1 MRFAKQLLITG
12 AALSATALLSC
23 SIPKPECQVGQTTY
37 LSGWSGN
44 DYAAFAV
51 RYIPKGNVTC
61 PTVFTGEVLGMQS
74 YHPADASD
82 GQVRDFSKTSVA
94 IRTENH
100 GELFFMVEDFEG
112 PEAAAL
118 QKPNAEGP
126 FVATDPD
133 ETDFCYVNEIS
144 EARVTFAGAAFP
156 FSGGFP
162 CVDDVECQ
170 EGFHPASTCQV
181 LDSEGNTDCVI
192 PCAADSEC
200 QTNVDAYSSC
210 QPTGDLEVS
219 ACHIDLPSTDLS
231 YKWSNVQVYVTAA
244 APGTQFKADV
254 TITLDGCAAEYTAVG
269 MWPAVDC
276 TDYAGTGAAS
286 DDFCNPVADPD
297 SGRIIGSG
305 INPDFGPVTCDTS
318 VNVLG
323 QVDTYAT
330 YAYLGYPLT
339 VPRCTLATE
348 TLPALEGFSGGSG
361 GAGGAGE

>member
-74 YHPADASD
+74 YHPADPND
-82 GQVRDFSKTSVA
+82 GQVRDFSKTSIA

-100 GELFFMVEDFEG
+100 GQLFFMVEDFMG
-112 PEAAAL
+112 PEAALA

-126 FVATDPD
+126 FAATEPD
-133 ETDFCYVNEIS
+133 DQDFCFVNEIS
-144 EARVTFAGAAFP
+144 ESRVTFTGATVP
-156 FSGGFP
+156 LTEDP
-162 CVDDVECQ
+162 CTSSEECN
-170 EGFHPASTCQV
+170 ELVYPGSTCEIIDDQENTACSVV
-181 LDSEGNTDCVI
+181 L
-192 PCAADSEC
+192 PA
-200 QTNVDAYSSC
+200 
-210 QPTGDLEVS
+210 
-219 ACHIDLPSTDLS
+219 TDLS

-254 TITLDGCAAEYTAVG
+254 TIELDGCAAEYTAVG

-276 TDYAGTGAAS
+276 TDYAGTGAA
-286 DDFCNPVADPD
+286 DDNFCNPEPDPE

-305 INPDFGPVTCDTS
+305 INPDFGPVKCDTS
-318 VNVLG
+318 VNVLPV
-323 QVDTYAT
+323 VDRYAT
-330 YAYLGYPLT
+330 DLYLGYPLT
-339 VPRCTLATE
+339 VPRCTLATNE
-348 TLPALEGFSGGSG
+348 IPALEGFSGGG
-361 GAGGAGE
+361 GAGGAPAE